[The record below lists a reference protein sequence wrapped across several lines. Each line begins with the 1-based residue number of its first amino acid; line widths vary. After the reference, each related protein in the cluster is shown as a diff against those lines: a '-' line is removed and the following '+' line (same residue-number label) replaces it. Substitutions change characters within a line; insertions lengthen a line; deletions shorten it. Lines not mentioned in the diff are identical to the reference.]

1 MTVKETFDN
10 FILSR
15 QLADL
20 SPKSVIDYEQ
30 FVVPFIRFLG
40 PDTPFVNIKQE
51 NIQAYLSTLLKRPL
65 SKSTRA
71 TYIRHVKV
79 YLRWAE
85 NEYGASYKA
94 RSVKVPKSPKKN
106 VRIYT
111 DVEVKQIFDH
121 IRADEYWVELR
132 NKSIIALMYDSG
144 LRQAEVCG
152 LHRSNISYTENLI
165 TVRGKGDKERTV
177 PLGKLAR
184 HFLERYLSCC
194 PYESDYVF
202 MGRYGDPLTCNAVK
216 LFVSRLAAELP
227 FELSSHKLRHNFA
240 TNYCLDQYSVNG
252 NVDIYRLMF
261 LMGHED
267 ISTTKRY
274 LHMANEILASR
285 GCISHL
291 DNILN
296 LEN

>member
-1 MTVKETFDN
+1 MTVKETYDN

-20 SPKSVIDYEQ
+20 SPKSISDYEQ
-30 FVVPFIRFLG
+30 FVSPFVLFLG
-40 PDTPFVNIKQE
+40 PDKPFVDIKQSD
-51 NIQAYLSTLLKRPL
+51 IQQYLSILLNRPL
-65 SKSTRA
+65 SNSTRA

-94 RSVKVPKSPKKN
+94 RSVKVPKSPKRN

-111 DVEVKQIFDH
+111 DAEVKQIFSH
-121 IRADEYWVELR
+121 IRADTYWVELR

-152 LHRSNISYTENLI
+152 LLKTNISYSENLI

-184 HFLERYLSCC
+184 YFLQQYLSHC
-194 PYESDYVF
+194 PYDSEYVF
-202 MGRYGDPLTCNAVK
+202 MGLYGDPLTCNAVK
-216 LFVSRLAAELP
+216 LFVSRLATALP

-240 TNYCLDQYSVNG
+240 TNYCLDQYAANG
-252 NVDIYRLMF
+252 QVDIYRLMY

-291 DNILN
+291 DNIIN

>member
-1 MTVKETFDN
+1 MTVKETYDN

-20 SPKSVIDYEQ
+20 SPKSISDYIQ
-30 FVVPFIRFLG
+30 FVSPFVLFLG
-40 PDTPFVNIKQE
+40 PDKPFVDIKQSD
-51 NIQAYLSTLLKRPL
+51 IQQYLSILLNRPL

-94 RSVKVPKSPKKN
+94 RSVKVPKSPKRN

-111 DVEVKQIFDH
+111 DAEVKQIFSH
-121 IRADEYWVELR
+121 IRADTYWVELR

-152 LHRSNISYTENLI
+152 LLKTNISYSENLI

-184 HFLERYLSCC
+184 YFLQQYLSHC
-194 PYESDYVF
+194 PYDSEYVF
-202 MGRYGDPLTCNAVK
+202 MGLYGDPLTCNAVK
-216 LFVSRLAAELP
+216 LFVSRLATALP

-240 TNYCLDQYSVNG
+240 TNYCLDQYAANG
-252 NVDIYRLMF
+252 QVDIYRLMY

-291 DNILN
+291 DNIIN

>member
-1 MTVKETFDN
+1 MTVKETYDN

-20 SPKSVIDYEQ
+20 SPKSISDYEQ
-30 FVVPFIRFLG
+30 FVSPFVLFLG
-40 PDTPFVNIKQE
+40 PDKPFVDIKQSD
-51 NIQAYLSTLLKRPL
+51 IQHYLSILLNRPL

-94 RSVKVPKSPKKN
+94 RSVKVPKSPKRN

-111 DVEVKQIFDH
+111 DAEVKQIFSH
-121 IRADEYWVELR
+121 IRAVSYWVELR

-152 LHRSNISYTENLI
+152 LLKTNISYSENLI

-184 HFLERYLSCC
+184 YFLQQYLSHC
-194 PYESDYVF
+194 PYDSEYVF
-202 MGRYGDPLTCNAVK
+202 MGLYGDPLTCNAVK
-216 LFVSRLAAELP
+216 LFVSRLATALP

-240 TNYCLDQYSVNG
+240 TNYCLDQYAANG
-252 NVDIYRLMF
+252 QVDIYRLMY

-291 DNILN
+291 DNIIN